1 MSWHK
6 LTFIKLLF
14 LVVNSTLLEAQVDMV
29 GDKFFALNYEENSVN
44 LPVFSN
50 LDLNEDNFGINKVI
64 VVMHGLNRN
73 AYDYYSSIEQITSL
87 LGLQNETH
95 IIVPQFL
102 LLEDIEHWSLG
113 PTIPYWQN
121 NTGWITGNQ
130 SLSTLQHPRDF
141 LLSSYTIIDSLL
153 SDVIARYSDVEDIIF
168 VGNSAGGQLLNR
180 FAGGSPA
187 TLNEKI
193 KFIISA
199 PSSFLYF
206 DENRYEYPN
215 SWTQPTGCINYN
227 NYKYGLDE
235 LNNYMSVASGDSIIA
250 RYHNRNITY
259 LVGGLD
265 YGGTTDCQSMVQGQ
279 NRLER
284 SLNYYNYLQYYFGE
298 QITNTHNIA
307 IINDVSHNYD
317 DIFNSVCGRKT
328 IFGHGHCE
336 QIDNLTGPSAQFT
349 SDATFGN
356 YPLVANFT
364 R

>member
-1 MSWHK
+1 MMSWHK

-73 AYDYYSSIEQITSL
+73 AYDYYSSIEQITSS

-95 IIVPQFL
+95 IIAPQFL

-130 SLSTLQHPRDF
+130 SLSTLQHPRNF

-168 VGNSAGGQLLNR
+168 VGNSAGGQLLN
-180 FAGGSPA
+180 
-187 TLNEKI
+187 L
-193 KFIISA
+193 
-199 PSSFLYF
+199 
-206 DENRYEYPN
+206 
-215 SWTQPTGCINYN
+215 
-227 NYKYGLDE
+227 
-235 LNNYMSVASGDSIIA
+235 
-250 RYHNRNITY
+250 
-259 LVGGLD
+259 
-265 YGGTTDCQSMVQGQ
+265 
-279 NRLER
+279 
-284 SLNYYNYLQYYFGE
+284 SL
-298 QITNTHNIA
+298 IHI
-307 IINDVSHNYD
+307 
-317 DIFNSVCGRKT
+317 
-328 IFGHGHCE
+328 
-336 QIDNLTGPSAQFT
+336 
-349 SDATFGN
+349 
-356 YPLVANFT
+356 
-364 R
+364 